1 MSLPCRPLLIQKA
14 SPKDSSFAPVRRV
27 YMMLLSLVSPHL
39 GPNDIF
45 DERKQLSHLAPSLA
59 AVSEFLARPL
69 SFSLTFSF
77 FLFLSFSRCI
87 NTPTRC
93 NVFFNTFNTLSCESL
108 SDSRGAIFRIRAD
121 STVQHVRRERDLLF
135 TPRRDAESTEVCL
148 VYFSWPSRSTSRTTL
163 ISRKGPSRC
172 YNVVVHHR

>member
-14 SPKDSSFAPVRRV
+14 SPKDTSFAPVRRV

-69 SFSLTFSF
+69 LFSLTFSL

-87 NTPTRC
+87 NTPTHC
-93 NVFFNTFNTLSCESL
+93 NVFFNTFWDTLSCESL

-121 STVQHVRRERDLLF
+121 STVQHVRRARLVIYSETRCRIDGGLPRIFFVAFAFDIKDDVNLAKGAFSLL
-135 TPRRDAESTEVCL
+135 
-148 VYFSWPSRSTSRTTL
+148 
-163 ISRKGPSRC
+163 
-172 YNVVVHHR
+172 